1 MSDAI
6 DALEFILR
14 EHHRQ
19 RQIFAT
25 LEEVASADTWDA
37 ALLAS
42 LADFIRFDMTLH
54 VIDEEED
61 FFPLL
66 RQRCHPED
74 NIGAVLDQMQSEHA
88 EDRRLARRVRDVLQQ
103 ALVAQ
108 RPVKTVQGGS
118 EALRAFTE
126 HQKHHLVMENAVLA
140 PFARKRLTEDDFAHL
155 AERFA
160 ARRAT
165 VAG

>member
-1 MSDAI
+1 MSDTM
-6 DALEFILR
+6 DALDFILR
-14 EHHRQ
+14 EHQRQ
-19 RQIFAT
+19 RQVFAA
-25 LEEVASADTWDA
+25 LEEVAAAETCDP

-42 LADFIRFDMTLH
+42 LAEFIRFDMTLH

-66 RQRCHPED
+66 RQRCLPD
-74 NIGAVLDQMQSEHA
+74 DDVGPVLDQMQSEHA
-88 EDRRLARRVRDVLQQ
+88 EDRRLAQQVRDVLQQ

-108 RPVKTVQGGS
+108 RPVKTVQGGP
-118 EALRAFTE
+118 EALRAFAE

-140 PFARKRLTEDDFAHL
+140 PFARKRLTEDDL
-155 AERFA
+155 RRLTERFA

-165 VAG
+165 AAA